1 MKELIP
7 KISDNEDKLINDIL
21 NNYKETEV
29 SKLLEMNFSQCLES
43 FIENDWEKFEKEAK
57 EKQINFYIHKK
68 YKIIIDDMESKQLNT
83 ELEKIKK
90 FIHFKAQ
97 KDEKQSNNK
106 EIDELKDK
114 YYDVWDKENFE
125 SFIQNIEFYKNL
137 KFDYDNFT
145 EKEKKNINDYIQGLK
160 KLAEEFCPF
169 FEKKIGRKRKKKSI

>member
-1 MKELIP
+1 
-7 KISDNEDKLINDIL
+7 
-21 NNYKETEV
+21 
-29 SKLLEMNFSQCLES
+29 MNFSQCLES

-145 EKEKKNINDYIQGLK
+145 EKENNYY
-160 KLAEEFCPF
+160 
-169 FEKKIGRKRKKKSI
+169 